1 MSVVRSKMFVDK
13 LIKKKLEERLWIFI
27 NKLDKGDLPYQVKER
42 IVKYS
47 LMLMKFIVGVGVGLF
62 MIYFFNNMIY
72 NRFGFEKTVITIL
85 VVMLITY
92 WNKE

>member
-1 MSVVRSKMFVDK
+1 MFVDK